1 MRCRLYVIIDNTYAR
16 RALDGLFKLL
26 AQLREEHG
34 LPVDW
39 PVAEYRISQPV
50 NVCDNKL
57 TRYVEG
63 AIKNGYDLILI
74 VYDLEREVTEDHVQR
89 HLTNLSS
96 AERRKVKQLPSKP
109 CHEVW
114 LCEVMGIA
122 GSSSLQLCDEVIEL
136 INRHLGKRG
145 EEYRKSRFHTLLIQ
159 YTLDYINGHGTL
171 PGYLARIIDAVKTGC
186 GGRA

>member
-1 MRCRLYVIIDNTYAR
+1 MCCRLYVIIDNTYER
-16 RALDGLFKLL
+16 RALDELFKLL
-26 AQLREEHG
+26 VQLRGKQG
-34 LPVDW
+34 LPVNW

-50 NVCDNKL
+50 NACDSKL
-57 TRYVEG
+57 ARYVEG
-63 AIKNGYDLILI
+63 ALKEGYDLILI
-74 VYDLEREVTEDHVQR
+74 VYDLERGVTEEHVQR
-89 HLTNLSS
+89 RLANLSS
-96 AERRKVKQLPSKP
+96 ADKRKVKQLPSKP

-159 YTLDYINGHGTL
+159 YTLDYIEEQGTL

-186 GGRA
+186 GRRA